1 MWREVV
7 PALDDHLEAIDNGAL
22 VLEVLKILAELVPH
36 AGNVED
42 IANKITVI
50 YDKLLVRVQSNCYGT
65 LGMIERVVVL
75 SED

>member
-7 PALDDHLEAIDNGAL
+7 PALDDHLEAINNGAL

-36 AGNVED
+36 AGNVEE

-50 YDKLLVRVQSNCYGT
+50 YDKLLVSVQFSSNRI
-65 LGMIERVVVL
+65 LGMIAKVIVL
-75 SED
+75 FND